1 MKNASK
7 AHVASGLLGTL
18 LQVLATNSNAACVT
32 DSDLDVVCTGEITT
46 SYVNRD
52 IDSATDVKSFTVA
65 ANARIVNSANAG
77 IWFQRHAPLT
87 IAIGAG
93 AQVVTEGGGTGSRHA
108 IDISGVIVSD
118 FLNNGTLIGGTF
130 VGTALQVDARATVGD
145 MNFTNN
151 GIIKTIIENKNRGP
165 VSIYSHVDSA
175 VTFTNTENGLIDGSS
190 AIGSGIILS
199 VGTNDL
205 YNLGT
210 IKGGRRGVYLRGGN
224 DTLTNSGTVVVVNST
239 ASDSVALVAGGGD
252 DTVYNSGILRSL
264 NAANGRLTVDLG
276 IDNDTFEIQYGSQV
290 YSDAAQTIAGIVSG
304 GDGVDTLQF
313 GGATTQIFD
322 LNDVDVDYI
331 NFENLNVREGTI
343 SFSGSTS
350 KGATVQNLATLEG
363 TGTFGGLTFNSGSTA
378 APGNSIGTTNV
389 NGDVTFDV
397 GSVYQVEINGD
408 GTGDFVSASGRA
420 IINGGSVDIQPIN
433 STFSYGTTTYTIL
446 TAAAGVTGAFESN
459 SIADSYAFLTP
470 VLRYS
475 ANDVFLDITQT
486 APFASAAITRN
497 QLETAKVFDGALWAT
512 AASSSD
518 KVSILSAL
526 AVLTPIKAQ
535 EAFDSISGADQVQN
549 QKNMITFESNV
560 SLGMV
565 SDRISSKSN
574 NGRNRFSA
582 FTDVA
587 PQKLSDQLNNKKMN
601 KGLLLSHYGYGTNSS
616 NAASNNASTSLGL
629 GRDVNLWTRG
639 YGQVSK
645 AIQSSST
652 ITTDTNTVG
661 FLTGVDGQVQPGLIV
676 GFAGGYA
683 NSLSNID
690 NSISVISSHTGRVL
704 GYLAHQNGP
713 WELNGAL
720 GFSRSNIDSKRT
732 VTVGTYIATA
742 KAGYQADQLFGSM
755 QLGYTF
761 SHNDLYTGLTY
772 EIQPILG
779 FNYAHLSTAAHSET
793 GAGSLNLT
801 TNVLNQFTSD
811 AVAGV
816 NIATEIES
824 AGITWFSS
832 FRAAL
837 THSLGDLSSQKEISF
852 EGGGS
857 AISHSVGSDRNS
869 LSLGAGFAVQL
880 DDKRTVFADYAA
892 LLSVDNTRHSLSG
905 GLKMQF

>member
-1 MKNASK
+1 M
-7 AHVASGLLGTL
+7 
-18 LQVLATNSNAACVT
+18 T

-108 IDISGVIVSD
+108 IDINNVIVSD

-130 VGTALQVDARATVGD
+130 VGTALQVDTRATVGD

-210 IKGGRRGVYLRGGN
+210 IKGGRSGVYLRGGN

-239 ASDSVALVAGGGD
+239 ASDSVALVAGSGD

-378 APGNSIGTTNV
+378 APGNSIGTTSV

-420 IINGGSVDIQPIN
+420 IINGGSVDIQPI
-433 STFSYGTTTYTIL
+433 
-446 TAAAGVTGAFESN
+446 
-459 SIADSYAFLTP
+459 
-470 VLRYS
+470 
-475 ANDVFLDITQT
+475 TQT
-486 APFASAAITRN
+486 APFASAAITSN

-549 QKNMITFESNV
+549 QKKMIAYESNV

-574 NGRNRFSA
+574 NGRNRFGA

-587 PQKLSDQLNNKKMN
+587 PQKLSDQLNTKKMN

-652 ITTDTNTVG
+652 ITTDTSTVG

-713 WELNGAL
+713 WELNSAL

-801 TNVLNQFTSD
+801 SNVLNQFTSD

-816 NIATEIES
+816 NIATQIES